1 MIFALLCTKV
11 SEMLLSFTISNF
23 RSFKNRKTLDLSA
36 AVVKEYEDSLTVV
49 GNTSILPSAVLY
61 GANSS
66 GKSNLIEAFRAFLT
80 TVHNSASYNSSEEL
94 LMYPFLFDE
103 ESRTMPCSFEIEL
116 LIEGDYYRYG
126 FSATKVK
133 VTEEYLYYKI
143 GNKGREKCL
152 FVRSEEGI
160 GVTSHYKSA
169 EDIVERT
176 RDNALFLSVA
186 DAFNDSVAG
195 LIMRELKGFA
205 VFDGDKSE
213 ALADKAIYISDEE
226 LNSFLAKFKLGFDT
240 IKKVDNPSIKA
251 ITTHKVYNAA
261 GEVTGEISMALSD
274 SESKGTNKL
283 FDMAP
288 VFVKALE
295 NRRVL
300 IVDEFGSSMHP
311 MITRMLM
318 SLFNNKE
325 TNPMGSQLI
334 FTTHDTNLLDNKF
347 LRRDQIWF
355 TEKDE
360 TASTDLY
367 SLVEFKDASGV
378 KVRND
383 RSYEKDYINGRYGAI
398 PYL

>member
-1 MIFALLCTKV
+1 
-11 SEMLLSFTISNF
+11 MLLSFTLSNY
-23 RSFKNRKTLDLSA
+23 RSFKIKRTLDLTA
-36 AVVKEYEDSLTVV
+36 ASVKEHDEVLTEAGETAV
-49 GNTSILPSAVLY
+49 LPSAVLY

-66 GKSNLIEAFRAFLT
+66 GKSNLIEAFRIFLT
-80 TVHNSASYNSSEEL
+80 TIYNSASYNSSEEL
-94 LMYPFLFDE
+94 LMFPFLYDE
-103 ESRTMPCSFEIEL
+103 ESRTKPCSFEIEL
-116 LIEGDYYRYG
+116 LISGDYYRYG
-126 FSATKVK
+126 FSATKERIVD
-133 VTEEYLYYKI
+133 EYLYFKT

-152 FVRSEEGI
+152 FVRSEDGI

-169 EDIVERT
+169 EDMVERT

-186 DAFNDSVAG
+186 DAFNDKIAG
-195 LIMRELKGFA
+195 MIMRELKGFA
-205 VFDGDKSE
+205 IFDGDKSE
-213 ALADKAIYISDEE
+213 ALSDKAISITDDE
-226 LNSFLAKFKLGFDT
+226 LNAFLAKFKLGFDS
-240 IKKVDNPSIKA
+240 IKRVENPSIKA
-251 ITTHKVYNAA
+251 VTTHKVYNAA
-261 GEVTGEISMALSD
+261 GKIVGEISMSLSD
-274 SESKGTNKL
+274 SESNGTNKL

-288 VFVKALE
+288 VFVKALT
-295 NRRVL
+295 NPRVL
-300 IVDEFGSSMHP
+300 IIDEFGSSMHP
-311 MITRMLM
+311 MITRMLI

-355 TEKDE
+355 TEKDD

>member
-1 MIFALLCTKV
+1 
-11 SEMLLSFTISNF
+11 MLLSFTLSNYK
-23 RSFKNRKTLDLSA
+23 SFKVKRTLDLTAASA
-36 AVVKEYEDSLTVV
+36 KEHDEILTEAGKMSV
-49 GNTSILPSAVLY
+49 LPSAVLY

-66 GKSNLIEAFRAFLT
+66 GKSNLIEAFRVFLAT
-80 TVHNSASYNSSEEL
+80 IYNSASYNSSEEL
-94 LMYPFLFDE
+94 LMSPFLYDE
-103 ESRTMPCSFEIEL
+103 DSRTKPCSFEIEL
-116 LIEGDYYRYG
+116 LISGDYYRYG
-126 FSATKVK
+126 FSATKDRIVD
-133 VTEEYLYYKI
+133 EYLYFKT

-152 FVRSEEGI
+152 FVRSEDGI

-186 DAFNDSVAG
+186 DAFNDKIAG
-195 LIMRELKGFA
+195 MIMRELKGFA
-205 VFDGDKSE
+205 IFDGDKAETLS
-213 ALADKAIYISDEE
+213 DKTISITDDE
-226 LNSFLAKFKLGFDT
+226 LNAFLAKFKLGFDS
-240 IKKVDNPSIKA
+240 IKRVENPSIKA
-251 ITTHKVYNAA
+251 VTTHKVYNAA
-261 GEVTGEISMALSD
+261 GAIVGEISMSLSD
-274 SESKGTNKL
+274 SESNGTNKL

-288 VFVKALE
+288 VFVKALT
-295 NRRVL
+295 NPRVL
-300 IVDEFGSSMHP
+300 IIDELGSSMHP
-311 MITRMLM
+311 MITRMLI
-318 SLFNNKE
+318 SLFNSKE

-355 TEKDE
+355 TEKDSA
-360 TASTDLY
+360 ASTDLY

>member
-1 MIFALLCTKV
+1 
-11 SEMLLSFTISNF
+11 MLLSFTLSNY
-23 RSFKNRKTLDLSA
+23 RSFKVKRTLDLTA
-36 AVVKEYEDSLTVV
+36 ASIKEHDEVLTEVGETVV
-49 GNTSILPSAVLY
+49 LPSAVIY

-66 GKSNLIEAFRAFLT
+66 GKSNLIEAFRVFLT
-80 TVHNSASYNSSEEL
+80 TIYNSASYNSSEEL
-94 LMYPFLFDE
+94 LMFPFLYDE
-103 ESRTMPCSFEIEL
+103 ESRTKPCSFEIEL
-116 LIEGDYYRYG
+116 LISVDYYRYG
-126 FSATKVK
+126 FSATKDRIVD
-133 VTEEYLYYKI
+133 EYLYFRT

-152 FVRSEEGI
+152 FVRSEDGI

-169 EDIVERT
+169 EDMVERT

-186 DAFNDSVAG
+186 DAFNDKIAG
-195 LIMRELKGFA
+195 MIMKELKGFA
-205 VFDGDKSE
+205 IFDGDKSE
-213 ALADKAIYISDEE
+213 ALSDKAVTITDDE
-226 LNSFLAKFKLGFDT
+226 LNAFLAKFKLGFDS
-240 IKKVDNPSIKA
+240 IKRVDNPSIKA
-251 ITTHKVYNAA
+251 VTTHKVYNAA
-261 GEVTGEISMALSD
+261 GEIVGEISMSLSD
-274 SESKGTNKL
+274 SESNGTNKL

-288 VFVKALE
+288 VFVKALT
-295 NRRVL
+295 NPRVL
-300 IVDEFGSSMHP
+300 IIDEFGSSMHP
-311 MITRMLM
+311 MITRMLI
-318 SLFNNKE
+318 SLFNNKQ

-355 TEKDE
+355 TEKDD

>member
-1 MIFALLCTKV
+1 
-11 SEMLLSFTISNF
+11 MLLSFTVSNY
-23 RSFKNRKTLDLSA
+23 RSFKNKRTLDLSA
-36 AVVKEYEDSLTVV
+36 ANVKEYEDSLTKV
-49 GNTSILPSAVLY
+49 GDTAILPSAVLY

-66 GKSNLIEAFRAFLT
+66 GKSNLIESFRAFLT
-80 TVHNSASYNSSEEL
+80 TVYNSASYNSSEEL
-94 LMYPFLFDE
+94 PMFPFLFDE
-103 ESRTMPCSFEIEL
+103 ASRTNPCSFEVEL
-116 LIEGDYYRYG
+116 LIDGDYYRYG
-126 FSATKVK
+126 FAATKEKIV
-133 VTEEYLYYKI
+133 EEYLYFKT

-152 FVRSEEGI
+152 FVRSEDGI
-160 GVTSHYKSA
+160 GVTAHYKSA
-169 EDIVERT
+169 EDMVERT

-186 DAFNDSVAG
+186 DAFNDRIAG

-205 VFDGDKSE
+205 IFDGDKSE
-213 ALADKAIYISDEE
+213 ALASKAISISDEE

-288 VFVKALE
+288 IFVKALA

-300 IVDEFGSSMHP
+300 IIDELGSSMHP
-311 MITRMLM
+311 MITRMLISM
-318 SLFNNKE
+318 FNSKE
-325 TNPMGSQLI
+325 TNPIGSQLI

-360 TASTDLY
+360 TAATDLY

-383 RSYEKDYINGRYGAI
+383 RSYEKDYINGKYGAI

>member
-1 MIFALLCTKV
+1 
-11 SEMLLSFTISNF
+11 MLLSFTLSNYK
-23 RSFKNRKTLDLSA
+23 SFKVKRTLDLTAASA
-36 AVVKEYEDSLTVV
+36 KEHDEILTEAGKMSV
-49 GNTSILPSAVLY
+49 LPSAVLY

-66 GKSNLIEAFRAFLT
+66 GKSNLIEAFRVFLAT
-80 TVHNSASYNSSEEL
+80 IYNSASYNSSEEL
-94 LMYPFLFDE
+94 LMSPFLYDE
-103 ESRTMPCSFEIEL
+103 DSRTKPCSFEIEL
-116 LIEGDYYRYG
+116 LISGDYYRYG
-126 FSATKVK
+126 FSATKDRIVD
-133 VTEEYLYYKI
+133 EYLYFKT

-152 FVRSEEGI
+152 FVRSEDGI

-186 DAFNDSVAG
+186 DAFNDKIAG
-195 LIMRELKGFA
+195 MIMRELKGFA
-205 VFDGDKSE
+205 IFDGDKAETLS
-213 ALADKAIYISDEE
+213 DKTISITDDE
-226 LNSFLAKFKLGFDT
+226 LNAFLAKFKLGFD
-240 IKKVDNPSIKA
+240 SIKRVENPFIKA
-251 ITTHKVYNAA
+251 VTTHKVYNAA
-261 GEVTGEISMALSD
+261 GAIVGEISMSLSD
-274 SESKGTNKL
+274 SESNGTNKL

-288 VFVKALE
+288 VFVKALT
-295 NRRVL
+295 NPRVL
-300 IVDEFGSSMHP
+300 IIDELGSSMHP
-311 MITRMLM
+311 MITRMLI
-318 SLFNNKE
+318 SLFNSKE

-355 TEKDE
+355 TEKDSA
-360 TASTDLY
+360 ASTDLY

>member
-1 MIFALLCTKV
+1 
-11 SEMLLSFTISNF
+11 MLLSFTVSNY

-36 AVVKEYEDSLTVV
+36 ANVKEYEDSLTMV
-49 GNTSILPSAVLY
+49 GDTAILPSAVLY

-66 GKSNLIEAFRAFLT
+66 GKSNLIESFRSFLT
-80 TVHNSASYNSSEEL
+80 TVYNSASYNSSEEL
-94 LMYPFLFDE
+94 PMYPFLFDE
-103 ESRTMPCSFEIEL
+103 DSRTKPCAFEIEL
-116 LIEGDYYRYG
+116 LIDGDYYRYG
-126 FSATKVK
+126 FSATKEK
-133 VTEEYLYYKI
+133 VTEEYLYFKT

-152 FVRSEEGI
+152 FVRSEDGI

-169 EDIVERT
+169 EDMVERT

-186 DAFNDSVAG
+186 DAFNDRIAG

-205 VFDGDKSE
+205 IFDGDKSE
-213 ALADKAIYISDEE
+213 ALASKAISITDEE
-226 LNSFLAKFKLGFDT
+226 LNEFLAKFKLGFDS
-240 IKKVDNPSIKA
+240 IKKVENPSIKA

-274 SESKGTNKL
+274 SESNGTNKL

-288 VFVKALE
+288 IFVKALAS
-295 NRRVL
+295 RRVL
-300 IVDEFGSSMHP
+300 IIDEFGSSMHP
-311 MITRMLM
+311 MITRMLI
-318 SLFNNKE
+318 SLFNSKE

-360 TASTDLY
+360 TSATDLY

-383 RSYEKDYINGRYGAI
+383 RSYEKDYINGKYGAI

>member
-1 MIFALLCTKV
+1 
-11 SEMLLSFTISNF
+11 MLLSFTLSNYK
-23 RSFKNRKTLDLSA
+23 SFKVKRTLDLTAASA
-36 AVVKEYEDSLTVV
+36 KEHDEILTEAGKMSV
-49 GNTSILPSAVLY
+49 LPSAVLY

-66 GKSNLIEAFRAFLT
+66 GKSNLIEAFRVFLAT
-80 TVHNSASYNSSEEL
+80 IYNSASYNSSEEL
-94 LMYPFLFDE
+94 LMSPFLYDE
-103 ESRTMPCSFEIEL
+103 DSRTKPCSFEIEL
-116 LIEGDYYRYG
+116 LISGDYYRYG
-126 FSATKVK
+126 FSATKDRIVD
-133 VTEEYLYYKI
+133 EYLYFKT

-152 FVRSEEGI
+152 FVRSEDGI

-186 DAFNDSVAG
+186 DAFNDKIAG
-195 LIMRELKGFA
+195 MIMRELKGFA
-205 VFDGDKSE
+205 IFDGDKAETLS
-213 ALADKAIYISDEE
+213 DKTISITDDE
-226 LNSFLAKFKLGFDT
+226 LSAFLAKFKLGFDS
-240 IKKVDNPSIKA
+240 IKRVENPSIKA
-251 ITTHKVYNAA
+251 VTTHKVYNAA
-261 GEVTGEISMALSD
+261 GAIVGEISMSLSD
-274 SESKGTNKL
+274 SESNGTNKL

-288 VFVKALE
+288 VFVKALT
-295 NRRVL
+295 NPRVL
-300 IVDEFGSSMHP
+300 IIDELGSSMHP
-311 MITRMLM
+311 MITRMLI
-318 SLFNNKE
+318 SLFNSKE

-355 TEKDE
+355 TEKDSA
-360 TASTDLY
+360 ASTDLY

>member
-1 MIFALLCTKV
+1 
-11 SEMLLSFTISNF
+11 MLLSFSVSNY
-23 RSFKNRKTLDLSA
+23 RSFKNKKTLDLSA
-36 AVVKEYEDSLTVV
+36 ANVREYEDSLTVV
-49 GNTSILPSAVLY
+49 GDTAILPSAVLY

-66 GKSNLIEAFRAFLT
+66 GKSNLIESFRTFLA
-80 TVHNSASYNSSEEL
+80 TVYNSASYNSSEEL
-94 LMYPFLFDE
+94 PMFPFLFDE
-103 ESRTMPCSFEIEL
+103 DSRTKPCAFEIEL
-116 LIEGDYYRYG
+116 LIDGDYYRYG
-126 FSATKVK
+126 FSATKEK
-133 VTEEYLYYKI
+133 VAEEFLFFRT

-152 FVRSEEGI
+152 FVRSEDGI

-169 EDIVERT
+169 EDMVERT

-186 DAFNDSVAG
+186 DAFNDRIAG

-205 VFDGDKSE
+205 IFDGDRSE
-213 ALADKAIYISDEE
+213 ALSSRTLSITDEE
-226 LNSFLAKFKLGFDT
+226 LNTFLAKFKLGFDS

-261 GEVTGEISMALSD
+261 GEVAGEISMALSD

-288 VFVKALE
+288 IFVKSLA

-300 IVDEFGSSMHP
+300 IIDELGSSMHP
-311 MITRMLM
+311 MITRMLISM
-318 SLFNNKE
+318 FNSKE

-360 TASTDLY
+360 TAATDLY

-383 RSYEKDYINGRYGAI
+383 RSYEKDYINGKYGAI

>member
-1 MIFALLCTKV
+1 
-11 SEMLLSFTISNF
+11 MLLSFTVSNY
-23 RSFKNRKTLDLSA
+23 RSFKNKKTLDLSA
-36 AVVKEYEDSLTVV
+36 ANVKEYEDSLTKV
-49 GNTSILPSAVLY
+49 GDSAILPSAVLY

-66 GKSNLIEAFRAFLT
+66 GKSNLIESFRSFLT
-80 TVHNSASYNSSEEL
+80 TVYNSASYNSSEEL
-94 LMYPFLFDE
+94 PMFPFLFDE
-103 ESRTMPCSFEIEL
+103 DSRTKPCSFETEL
-116 LIEGDYYRYG
+116 LIDGDYYRYG
-126 FSATKVK
+126 FSATKEK
-133 VTEEYLYYKI
+133 VAEEFLFFRT

-152 FVRSEEGI
+152 FVRSEDGI
-160 GVTSHYKSA
+160 GVTAHYKSA
-169 EDIVERT
+169 EDMVERT

-186 DAFNDSVAG
+186 DAFNDRIAG
-195 LIMRELKGFA
+195 LIMHELKGFA
-205 VFDGDKSE
+205 IFDGDKSE
-213 ALADKAIYISDEE
+213 ALSSKAISISDEE
-226 LNSFLAKFKLGFDT
+226 LNSFLAKFNLGFDS

-274 SESKGTNKL
+274 SESKGSNKL

-288 VFVKALE
+288 IFVKALA

-300 IVDEFGSSMHP
+300 IIDELGSSMHP
-311 MITRMLM
+311 MITRLLI
-318 SLFNNKE
+318 SLFNSKD

-355 TEKDE
+355 TEKDDK
-360 TASTDLY
+360 AATDLY

-383 RSYEKDYINGRYGAI
+383 RSYEKDYINGKYGAI